1 MGENLTTIEKIA
13 TCDAGF
19 WRGRRKK
26 NYNPTPATTTMGSTC
41 QQALEL
47 LLRYKLAFDVHQN
60 EELSG
65 ECKWCNARAHSKW
78 LYIYVIPLEHGN
90 PAHILHTCHVHNP
103 APMAPA
109 LKAQTY

>member
-26 NYNPTPATTTMGSTC
+26 NYNPTPATGTMGSAC

-47 LLRYKLAFDVHQN
+47 LLRYKLAF
-60 EELSG
+60 
-65 ECKWCNARAHSKW
+65 K
-78 LYIYVIPLEHGN
+78 N
-90 PAHILHTCHVHNP
+90 PKP
-103 APMAPA
+103 FM
-109 LKAQTY
+109 